1 MWARGKAH
9 QGGRAVEREALAGGA
24 RGKVGV
30 AGHYWI
36 VHGILWDNIIKGK
49 LLRFGIDLCSALQ
62 AVS

>member
-36 VHGILWDNIIKGK
+36 VHGIL
-49 LLRFGIDLCSALQ
+49 
-62 AVS
+62 